1 MNKKLKIRNSAADL
15 LIFTK
20 LVESSTCAK
29 FAQAAD
35 NGKAYQYK
43 FYNLPAIIADFSC

>member
-20 LVESSTCAK
+20 LVESSTCAN
-29 FAQAAD
+29 FAQTAD
-35 NGKAYQYK
+35 DGKTYQYK

>member
-1 MNKKLKIRNSAADL
+1 MNKKLQIRNSTADL

-20 LVESSTCAK
+20 LIENSVCAK
-29 FAQAAD
+29 FAQTAD
-35 NGKAYQYK
+35 DGKTYQYK